1 MSGLGSTNGT
11 IGSTLGALFDGVLF
25 DGVLFDGV
33 LFDDVLLEVEVLVE
47 DEGLGS

>member
-25 DGVLFDGV
+25 D
-33 LFDDVLLEVEVLVE
+33 DVLLEVEVLVE